1 VSRFQ
6 PLRPKSYL
14 FKNCVTG
21 LVLATLVST
30 QPSIAQ
36 VDNPVIDPPPPPS
49 APPKITNQ
57 AEYEYNDPGNPNTL
71 VNGISNKVI
80 ADPFL
85 GLTDPLGKITGCDGK
100 KLPNYKG
107 FSVGLYEAAP
117 NKLDLAAKLVL
128 PITFV
133 KPNIEDRIPTADSIA
148 PNLGNENP
156 YKLLEFGDGQY
167 NFLFSRDQIVIGKSY
182 IIVVN
187 APPGS
192 SYGER
197 RVRIDLTSFNNGVL
211 SYRATSLDGKPIK
224 TSDETPN
231 NPQPTVKDENG
242 LPVVIVNDA
251 ARIALVGIGV
261 CDNDNAGERATITK
275 SADRATAEVGD
286 TVVYR
291 IALKNNS
298 RILPKSNDPDAPKS
312 NDQDDM
318 LDPIVTD
325 TLPLGM
331 TVIPNSVKAQIYD
344 DSTASLRTVPVTLT
358 KRGDKTCFQIGTVAT
373 NALVTSLDSSG
384 LCSSSRSLTTVG
396 APKFVIPSGKVVNL
410 VYAVTLDTDA
420 IRGTGKNVAKLTGIS
435 NNASL
440 DPGDSA
446 NFRRDIT
453 TDEAFAIINIRQGL
467 IRDTGTLIGRVF
479 VDKNFDGQ
487 QQPNEPG
494 IPNAVIFMDDGNRIT
509 TDLNGLF
516 SVQSVVAGYRAG
528 ALDLSSLPGY
538 SLAPNLHFSERNSR
552 SRLVKLAPG
561 GIARMNFGV
570 TPTAREVK

>member
-36 VDNPVIDPPPPPS
+36 VVDPPPPPS

-57 AEYEYNDPGNPNTL
+57 AQYQYNDPGNPNTL
-71 VNGISNKVI
+71 VDGNSNEVI
-80 ADPFL
+80 ADPS
-85 GLTDPLGKITGCDGK
+85 GLIDPLGIITGCKGER
-100 KLPNYKG
+100 LSSYKD
-107 FSVGLYEAAP
+107 FVVGLYNVAP
-117 NKLDLAAKLVL
+117 NKLDPTTLLQLTSTRLAPQQDRL
-128 PITFV
+128 P
-133 KPNIEDRIPTADSIA
+133 
-148 PNLGNENP
+148 PNLDNINP
-156 YKLLEFGDGQY
+156 YPLDPNGDGRY
-167 NFLFSRDQIVIGKSY
+167 NFLFNREQIAVGKSY
-182 IIVVN
+182 ILIVKT
-187 APPGS
+187 PTGS
-192 SYGER
+192 TYGER
-197 RVRIDLTSFNNGVL
+197 RVRIEITSFNNGIL
-211 SYRATSLDGKPIK
+211 SYKATSLDGKPLS
-224 TSDETPN
+224 TTEGVTQN
-231 NPQPTVKDENG
+231 
-242 LPVVIVNDA
+242 VIVDVSDA
-251 ARIALVGIGV
+251 ARVSLVGIGV
-261 CDNDNAGERATITK
+261 CDNQPAKITK

-298 RILPKSNDPDAPKS
+298 QNDI
-312 NDQDDM
+312 

-325 TLPLGM
+325 ALPLGM
-331 TVIPNSVKAQIYD
+331 TIIPNSVKAQIYD
-344 DSTASLRTVPVTLT
+344 DTIIPGTSTPIGLTTIPVTLT
-358 KRGDKTCFQIGTVAT
+358 KRGDKSCFQIGTVAAD
-373 NALVTSLDSSG
+373 ALVTSLDTNS
-384 LCSSSRSLTTVG
+384 LCSTSRSSTTVG
-396 APKFVIPSGKVVNL
+396 APKFVIPAGKVVDL

-420 IRGTGKNVAKLTGIS
+420 IRGTGKNSATLTGIS
-435 NNASL
+435 NNTNVSNSS
-440 DPGDSA
+440 DPA
-446 NFRRDIT
+446 NFVRNLQDGPANYT
-453 TDEAFAIINIRQGL
+453 LSIRQGL

-509 TDLNGLF
+509 TDPNGLF
-516 SVQSVVAGYRAG
+516 SVQSVVAGYRTG
-528 ALDLSSLPGY
+528 ALDLNSLPGY
-538 SLAPNLHFSERNSR
+538 SLAPNLYFSERNSR

>member
-1 VSRFQ
+1 
-6 PLRPKSYL
+6 L

-36 VDNPVIDPPPPPS
+36 VVDPTVDPPP
-49 APPKITNQ
+49 PPKITNQ
-57 AEYEYNDPGNPNTL
+57 AQYQYNDPGNPNTL
-71 VNGISNKVI
+71 VNGTSNEVI
-80 ADPFL
+80 ADPS
-85 GLTDPLGKITGCDGK
+85 GLIDPLGIITGCKGER
-100 KLPNYKG
+100 LSSYKD
-107 FSVGLYEAAP
+107 FVVGLYNIAP
-117 NKLDLAAKLVL
+117 NKLDPTTLLQLTSTVFAPQRDRL
-128 PITFV
+128 P
-133 KPNIEDRIPTADSIA
+133 
-148 PNLGNENP
+148 PNLDNINP
-156 YKLLEFGDGQY
+156 YPLDPNGEGRY
-167 NFLFSRDQIVIGKSY
+167 NFLFNQDQIAVGKSY
-182 IIVVN
+182 IIIVKV
-187 APPGS
+187 PPGS
-192 SYGER
+192 TYGER
-197 RVRIDLTSFNNGVL
+197 RARIEITSFNNGIL
-211 SYRATSLDGKPIK
+211 SYKATSLDGKPLS
-224 TSDETPN
+224 TTEGATQNVEVDVS
-231 NPQPTVKDENG
+231 
-242 LPVVIVNDA
+242 DA
-251 ARIALVGIGV
+251 ARVALVGIGV
-261 CDNDNAGERATITK
+261 CDNEPAKITK

-298 RILPKSNDPDAPKS
+298 QNDI
-312 NDQDDM
+312 

-331 TVIPNSVKAQIYD
+331 TIIPNSVKAQIYD

-358 KRGDKTCFQIGTVAT
+358 KRGDKTCFQIGTVAAD
-373 NALVTSLDSSG
+373 ALVTSLDSSG

-396 APKFVIPSGKVVNL
+396 APKFVIPSGKVVDL

-420 IRGTGKNVAKLTGIS
+420 IRGTGKNSATLTGIS
-435 NNASL
+435 NNTNALNSS
-440 DPGDSA
+440 DPA
-446 NFRRDIT
+446 NFVRNLQDGPANYT
-453 TDEAFAIINIRQGL
+453 LSIRQGL

-516 SVQSVVAGYRAG
+516 SVQSVVAGYRTG

-538 SLAPNLHFSERNSR
+538 SLAPNLYFSERNSR